1 MIKQHDL
8 LAFSLA
14 NPTHAEKKVEE
25 YGFAK
30 VSLLETGIVTIEP
43 KQKAQ
48 ISLVLSAGIH
58 GNETAPMEM
67 VNDILKDI
75 LDEKLACSVRLLVIF
90 GNLPAA
96 NIGKRFTQVNMNRLF
111 SGAWQKEEGF
121 EAQRAGLIEKTIADF
136 FNEGPDSAQRIHYD
150 LHTAIRGSKYPKF
163 VVYPYLHGRPYSAE
177 QIGFLEASGIEAVLL
192 SHQSTT
198 TLSYFSSEQH
208 NASAFTVEL
217 GQVAPFG
224 ENDHSKLTAIRH
236 TLRHL
241 IKDEELTS
249 SDQGSMKIF
258 QVIDGLNKDA
268 EDYQLNIATDF
279 ENFTSFDAGFKLTQ
293 SQLSEYLVKQD
304 GDALVF
310 PNTKIPVGQRAG
322 LMVREVALSSLELN

>member
-1 MIKQHDL
+1 
-8 LAFSLA
+8 
-14 NPTHAEKKVEE
+14 
-25 YGFAK
+25 
-30 VSLLETGIVTIEP
+30 
-43 KQKAQ
+43 
-48 ISLVLSAGIH
+48 
-58 GNETAPMEM
+58 
-67 VNDILKDI
+67 
-75 LDEKLACSVRLLVIF
+75 
-90 GNLPAA
+90 
-96 NIGKRFTQVNMNRLF
+96 
-111 SGAWQKEEGF
+111 
-121 EAQRAGLIEKTIADF
+121 
-136 FNEGPDSAQRIHYD
+136 
-150 LHTAIRGSKYPKF
+150 
-163 VVYPYLHGRPYSAE
+163 
-177 QIGFLEASGIEAVLL
+177 LEASGIEAVLL

-236 TLRHL
+236 TLRYL

-293 SQLSEYLVKQD
+293 SQLSEYLVRQD